1 VIGSSRRETGSGGSM
16 SAMGPVWRLRAA
28 RGSGLAGGIAV
39 LRVIGLVALLW
50 AVARE
55 HLSDGS
61 RTVPAPWLVTTAAAW
76 LCWLISW
83 RRAPSSRV
91 TLACLAVLAGAG
103 GVVAGFAPVGIAFP
117 AIAVLAASMAFDAVP
132 ALGVAGV
139 GAVALTVSVLLL
151 GTPRSIIAEGLLAI
165 VAAVV
170 GGASRRQYRD
180 RAAQA
185 EALLSERM
193 RADAERDR
201 ATALAERN
209 RIGREIH
216 DVLAHSLGALSVQLE
231 AADALLENGTAAAA
245 AVRPLLRQA
254 RGFAVEGLSE
264 TRAAVQALRDEPVA
278 LTEQLTALAEADGA
292 DLTISGAARPLP
304 AGVALALYRAAQE
317 ALSNARKHAP
327 GASVSLCLT
336 FDAAA
341 TVLRVTNGLSTAA
354 EGNADLS
361 RSGSGFGLR
370 GMRERVE
377 LLGGEVVAEPHER
390 GFTVRVA
397 VPA

>member
-1 VIGSSRRETGSGGSM
+1 MSG
-16 SAMGPVWRLRAA
+16 MGPVWRLRAA
-28 RGSGLAGGIAV
+28 RGSGLAGGIAA
-39 LRVIGLVALLW
+39 LRVIGLVALVW

-61 RTVPAPWLVTTAAAW
+61 RAVPAPWLVTTAAAW

-91 TLACLAVLAGAG
+91 TLVCLAVLAGAG

-151 GTPRSIIAEGLLAI
+151 GTPRSIIAEGLLAV
-165 VAAVV
+165 VAALL

-193 RADAERDR
+193 RAEAERDR

-245 AVRPLLRQA
+245 VRPLLRQA
-254 RGFAVEGLSE
+254 RGFAVEGLFE
-264 TRAAVQALRDEPVA
+264 TRAAVHALRHEPVA
-278 LTEQLTALAEADGA
+278 LTEQLTALAEADRA
-292 DLTISGAARPLP
+292 DLTICGATRSLP
-304 AGVALALYRAAQE
+304 AGVGLALYRAAQE

-336 FDAAA
+336 FDAAT
-341 TVLRVTNGLSTAA
+341 TVLLVTNGLSPAA
-354 EGNADLS
+354 DGNADLS

-377 LLGGEVVAEPHER
+377 LLGGEVLAEPHER

>member
-1 VIGSSRRETGSGGSM
+1 MIGSSGRETGSSGSM
-16 SAMGPVWRLRAA
+16 SAMGLVSRLRDAC
-28 RGSGLAGGIAV
+28 RSGLAGGIAA
-39 LRVIGLVALLW
+39 LRVIGLVALVW
-50 AVARE
+50 AVSRE

-61 RTVPAPWLVTTAAAW
+61 CTVPAPWLVTTAAAW
-76 LCWLISW
+76 VCWLISW

-91 TLACLAVLAGAG
+91 TLVCLAVLAGAG

-117 AIAVLAASMAFDAVP
+117 AIAVLAASMAFDAAP
-132 ALGVAGV
+132 ALGVACV
-139 GAVALTVSVLLL
+139 GAVALTVGVLLL
-151 GTPRSIIAEGLLAI
+151 GTPRAIIAEGLLAV
-165 VAAVV
+165 VAALL

-231 AADALLENGTAAAA
+231 AADALLENGTDAA

-254 RGFAVEGLSE
+254 RRFAVEGLSE
-264 TRAAVQALRDEPVA
+264 TRAAVHALRDEPVA
-278 LTEQLTALAEADGA
+278 LTEQLTALAAADGA
-292 DLTISGAARPLP
+292 DLTVSGAARPLP
-304 AGVALALYRAAQE
+304 SGVALALYRAAQE

-336 FDAAA
+336 FNAA
-341 TVLRVTNGLSTAA
+341 TTVLLVTNGPSRAV

-361 RSGSGFGLR
+361 RSGSGFGLQ

-377 LLGGEVVAEPHER
+377 VLGGEILAEPHER

>member
-1 VIGSSRRETGSGGSM
+1 MT
-16 SAMGPVWRLRAA
+16 
-28 RGSGLAGGIAV
+28 
-39 LRVIGLVALLW
+39 LV
-50 AVARE
+50 
-55 HLSDGS
+55 
-61 RTVPAPWLVTTAAAW
+61 
-76 LCWLISW
+76 
-83 RRAPSSRV
+83 
-91 TLACLAVLAGAG
+91 CLAVLAGAG

-139 GAVALTVSVLLL
+139 GAAALTVSVLLL

-165 VAAVV
+165 VAAVL

-231 AADALLENGTAAAA
+231 AADALLENGTDAA

-254 RGFAVEGLSE
+254 RRFAVEGLSE
-264 TRAAVQALRDEPVA
+264 TRAAVHALRDEPVA
-278 LTEQLTALAEADGA
+278 LTEQLTALAAADGA
-292 DLTISGAARPLP
+292 DLTVTGSRASAAAGRRPGALSRRAGGPEQRPQARP
-304 AGVALALYRAAQE
+304 R
-317 ALSNARKHAP
+317 
-327 GASVSLCLT
+327 
-336 FDAAA
+336 
-341 TVLRVTNGLSTAA
+341 
-354 EGNADLS
+354 
-361 RSGSGFGLR
+361 GS
-370 GMRERVE
+370 
-377 LLGGEVVAEPHER
+377 
-390 GFTVRVA
+390 RVA
-397 VPA
+397 VSDFRRRNHRAAGDERAQPGRRGKR

>member
-1 VIGSSRRETGSGGSM
+1 M
-16 SAMGPVWRLRAA
+16 SAMGPVSRLRVA
-28 RGSGLAGGIAV
+28 RRSGLAGGIAA
-39 LRVIGLVALLW
+39 LRVIGLVALVW
-50 AVARE
+50 AVSRE

-61 RTVPAPWLVTTAAAW
+61 RTVPAAWLVAAAVAW
-76 LCWLISW
+76 VCWLIGW
-83 RRAPSSRV
+83 RRAASSQV
-91 TLACLAVLAGAG
+91 TLVCLAVLAGAG

-117 AIAVLAASMAFDAVP
+117 AIAVLAASMAFDTAP

-139 GAVALTVSVLLL
+139 GAAALTVGVLVL

-165 VAAVV
+165 VAALL

-180 RAAQA
+180 RTAQA
-185 EALLSERM
+185 EALLGERM

-209 RIGREIH
+209 RMGREIH

-231 AADALLENGTAAAA
+231 AADALLENGSDAG

-254 RGFAVEGLSE
+254 RRFAVEGLSE
-264 TRAAVQALRDEPVA
+264 TRAAVHALRDEPVA
-278 LTEQLTALAEADGA
+278 LSEQLTALAAADGA
-292 DLTISGAARPLP
+292 DLTVTGTVRALAPDT
-304 AGVALALYRAAQE
+304 GLALYRAAQE

-327 GASVSLCLT
+327 GAAVSLCLN

-341 TVLRVTNGLSTAA
+341 TVLLVTNGLSPAA
-354 EGNADLS
+354 EGNVDLA

-370 GMRERVE
+370 GMRERIE
-377 LLGGEVVAEPHER
+377 LLGGEIRAEPRQR
-390 GFTVRVA
+390 GFTLRVT

>member
-1 VIGSSRRETGSGGSM
+1 M

-28 RGSGLAGGIAV
+28 RRSGLAGGIAV
-39 LRVIGLVALLW
+39 LRVIGLVALVW
-50 AVARE
+50 VVARE

-91 TLACLAVLAGAG
+91 TLVCLAVLAGAG

-151 GTPRSIIAEGLLAI
+151 GTPRSIIAEGILAI
-165 VAAVV
+165 VAAVL

-245 AVRPLLRQA
+245 VRPLLRQA

-264 TRAAVQALRDEPVA
+264 TRAAVQALRDQPVA
-278 LTEQLTALAEADGA
+278 LTEQLTVLAEADGA

-336 FDAAA
+336 FDAAT
-341 TVLRVTNGLSTAA
+341 TVLLVTNGLSTAA

-377 LLGGEVVAEPHER
+377 LLGGEIRAEPRQR
-390 GFTVRVA
+390 GFTVRVT